1 MASFLLDTHV
11 LLWWLTDHP
20 RLSASA
26 RKSIADGRNEIFV
39 SAASSWEISIKRR
52 LGKLRAPV
60 DLESRLVAEGFRL
73 LPISFRHAELAGA
86 LPLLHSDSFDRMLV
100 AQAETENLVLITS
113 DQQIMRYDLR
123 IIGA

>member
-20 RLSASA
+20 RLGASA
-26 RKSIADGRNEIFV
+26 RKSIADGRNEVFV

-60 DLESRLVAEGFRL
+60 DLESRVVAEGFRL
-73 LPISFRHAELAGA
+73 LPISFRHAEQAGA

-123 IIGA
+123 IIGT